1 MAKQVIYGDQARA
14 KMKAGIEKVANAVK
28 VTLGPKGRSVVLE
41 KKFGSPLIIDDGVT
55 IAKDIELEDK
65 FENMGAQLI
74 REVASK
80 TNDVAGDGTTTA
92 TVLADAMLTEGI
104 KNITAGANP
113 TLVKKGIEMA
123 VEATKKELEKMH
135 KPVKTKEEKAQ
146 IATISS
152 NDREIGNMIAEAI
165 EKVGAEGVITVEEGK
180 TATTQLD
187 VVEGMQFDRGY
198 ISPYFV
204 TDSERMECVLENP
217 YIIITDKK
225 ISSMNDLLP
234 ILEKIVQS
242 GKQFLIIAED
252 VDGEALATLVVNKL
266 RGTLKGCAVKAPG
279 FGDRRKEMLED
290 IAILTGGD
298 VLSEER
304 GIKLD
309 KAELA
314 MLGQAARVVIDKEN
328 TTIVSGKGSKEAIA
342 ARSEQIRKQIENS
355 KSEYDKEK
363 LQERLAKLSGGVAV
377 ISVGAATETELKAKK
392 AKVEDAKNATKA
404 GVEEG
409 IVPGGGVALARSQA
423 ALDALKTDNEDVRTG
438 INIVKKALVAPLK
451 QIAVN
456 AGLDGA
462 VVADN
467 VLKMKGAADGYN
479 ADDNTYGDLLK
490 AGVVDPAKSG
500 PHRVGKRRFYY
511 RNRTAYRSFGGRRS
525 RKGTYPWPGGH
536 ARYGRHG
543 DDVILTP

>member
-1 MAKQVIYGDQARA
+1 MAKQIIYGDEARA
-14 KMKAGIEKVANAVK
+14 KMKTGIEKVANAVK

-92 TVLADAMLTEGI
+92 TVLANAMLTEGI

-123 VEATKKELEKMH
+123 VEATKESLSKMQQ
-135 KPVKTKEEKAQ
+135 PVKTKEEKAQ

-180 TATTQLD
+180 TAETQLEI
-187 VVEGMQFDRGY
+187 VEGMQFDRGY

-217 YIIITDKK
+217 YLIITDKK
-225 ISSMNDLLP
+225 ISSMNELLP
-234 ILEKIVQS
+234 VLEKIVQS

-314 MLGQAARVVIDKEN
+314 MLGQCARVVIDKEN

-342 ARSEQIRKQIENS
+342 ARAEQIRKQIENS
-355 KSEYDKEK
+355 KSEYDREK

-409 IVPGGGVALARSQA
+409 LVPGGGVALARSQK
-423 ALDALKTDNEDVRTG
+423 ALDALKADNEDIRTG
-438 INIVKKALVAPLK
+438 INIVKKALTAPLK

-462 VVADN
+462 VVVDN
-467 VLKMKGAADGYN
+467 VLKMKGAADGYD
-479 ADDNTYGDLLK
+479 ADTDTYCDLLK
-490 AGVVDPAKSG
+490 AGVVDPAK
-500 PHRVGKRRFYY
+500 VV
-511 RNRTAYRSFGGRRS
+511 RTALENAASITGTVLLTETLVADAPEKEGSHGPAMPGMGGM
-525 RKGTYPWPGGH
+525 GGMM
-536 ARYGRHG
+536 
-543 DDVILTP
+543 

>member
-1 MAKQVIYGDQARA
+1 MAKQIVYGDEARA
-14 KMKAGIEKVANAVK
+14 KMKSGIEKVANAVK

-80 TNDVAGDGTTTA
+80 TNDVAGDGTTSA
-92 TVLADAMLTEGI
+92 TVLANAMLTEGI

-123 VEATKKELEKMH
+123 VEATKEQLNKMH

-225 ISSMNDLLP
+225 VSSMNELLP
-234 ILEKIVQS
+234 VLEKIVQS
-242 GKQFLIIAED
+242 GKQFLIVAED

-298 VLSEER
+298 VISEER

-314 MLGQAARVVIDKEN
+314 MLGQCARVVIDKEN

-342 ARSEQIRKQIENS
+342 QRAEQIRKQIENS

-409 IVPGGGVALARSQA
+409 IVPGGGVALARCQA
-423 ALDALKTDNEDVRTG
+423 ALDGLKADNDDVRTG
-438 INIVKKALVAPLK
+438 INIVRTALTAPLK

-462 VVADN
+462 VVVDK
-467 VLKMKGAADGYN
+467 VLSMKGAADGYD
-479 ADDNTYGDLLK
+479 AEKDEYCDLLT
-490 AGVVDPAKSG
+490 AGVVDPAK
-500 PHRVGKRRFYY
+500 VV
-511 RNRTAYRSFGGRRS
+511 RTALENAASITGTVLLTEALVADAPEKEHSHAPAMGGM
-525 RKGTYPWPGGH
+525 GGMPGMM
-536 ARYGRHG
+536 
-543 DDVILTP
+543 